1 MKDLWLLDEHKA
13 YLVSDEGKQE
23 AAMYSP
29 SDWDT
34 SYFVT
39 ADGIAL
45 IPIVGVLRASSSW
58 RNSTQ
63 NIGEMLKLAS
73 ADESVLGVMLWI
85 DSPGGQASQV
95 SQVAS
100 LIYNFAKP
108 IHAFVVEGNSGAYW
122 LASQAR
128 YITVADD
135 AGMHVMGSIGAFA
148 EIYSEAK
155 RLENE
160 GIDARIV
167 RATRS
172 TDKAQGAT
180 IEPITDKYVQNVKT
194 QLDNLLNNYFIPD
207 VQKGRGKK
215 LVMEGEEP
223 FTGATYSAFDSVRL
237 GLADNVGDSR
247 SAYDKLLSKV
257 EKKQSPQ
264 KTNAFYWMK
273 ENIKRLIEE
282 LTGKRIAVTQVTPTV
297 TAADDKPK
305 EKEPEDDSDLYLLA
319 LLESAKQSKEKLDA
333 LNASVESVVKENLSL
348 KDKVAILEKAPIVL
362 PTAPEGKAGDFNAS
376 GNEAKPASQ
385 LGEEAKLLQYAFE
398 TQKRYVNG

>member
-1 MKDLWLLDEHKA
+1 MKSLWLLDENKR

-39 ADGIAL
+39 GDGIAL

-73 ADESVLGVMLWI
+73 ADESVLGAMLWI

-207 VQKGRGKK
+207 VEKGRGKK

-223 FTGATYSAFDSVRL
+223 FTGLTYSAFDAVRF

-264 KTNAFYWMK
+264 KSTNAFYWMK
-273 ENIKRLIEE
+273 DNIKKLIEE
-282 LTGKRIAVTQVTPTV
+282 LTGKRIAVTQVPAVTV
-297 TAADDKPK
+297 VDDKPK

-319 LLESAKQSKEKLDA
+319 LIENAKQSKEKLEA

-348 KDKVAILEKAPIVL
+348 KDKVATLEKAPIEL

-376 GNEAKPASQ
+376 GQEAKPASQ
-385 LGEEAKLLQYAFE
+385 LGKEAELMDYAFK
-398 TQKRYVNG
+398 TLNRHVNA